1 MMQGGFCLTRER
13 KVYIHLTMI
22 IKPLNPQ
29 EVAACTCANL
39 RMATRV
45 ITQVFDTALR
55 PAGLK
60 VTQFTLLAKIY
71 RSGTLP
77 VSQLADFVVMDRTT
91 LTRNLKPLVS
101 NGWVTVEQGSDQR
114 ERLVSLTELG
124 KETLDAARPHWAM
137 AQEQVV
143 DALGIDRWS
152 GLIGDLR
159 EAATA
164 TTPKG

>member
-1 MMQGGFCLTRER
+1 MHSIMATE
-13 KVYIHLTMI
+13 
-22 IKPLNPQ
+22 PLNPQ

-45 ITQVFDTALR
+45 VTQIFDTALR

-60 VTQFTLLAKIY
+60 VTQFTLLAKIH

-124 KETLDAARPHWAM
+124 EQTLDAARPHWAI

-143 DALGIDRWS
+143 DALGLDRWS

-159 EAATA
+159 EATIAT
-164 TTPKG
+164 KG